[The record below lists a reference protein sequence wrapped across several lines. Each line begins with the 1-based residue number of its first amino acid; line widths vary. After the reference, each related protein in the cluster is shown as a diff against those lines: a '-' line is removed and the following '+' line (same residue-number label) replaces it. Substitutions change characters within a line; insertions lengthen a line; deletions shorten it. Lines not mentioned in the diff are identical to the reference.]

1 MRMIGRL
8 VLTRVSRGE
17 QLGGR
22 VKISVLLKMSE
33 YGLFG
38 WHSLAFIRGDGFGAM
53 LIACSWRDW
62 YHNLKS
68 NHKHSD

>member
-8 VLTRVSRGE
+8 VLARVSCGE

-38 WHSLAFIRGDGFGAM
+38 WHNLDFIRGDGFWGYVNRLFLAR
-53 LIACSWRDW
+53 L
-62 YHNLKS
+62 LP
-68 NHKHSD
+68 

>member
-8 VLTRVSRGE
+8 VLARVSRGE

-38 WHSLAFIRGDGFGAM
+38 WHNLAFIRGDGFWGYVNRLFLAR
-53 LIACSWRDW
+53 L
-62 YHNLKS
+62 LP
-68 NHKHSD
+68 